1 MHAFRWSALRAP
13 LRSLG
18 MSIHVVAACAL
29 AYFASARWVDLNG
42 VILHRL
48 GMARGDA
55 VMAAVMLGFVQFW
68 LILLWAF
75 SRRSVLRTWTALAA
89 LALAALLALA
99 VLGVPG
105 GRA

>member
-1 MHAFRWSALRAP
+1 MVVVEAVYNNSVDDSSLIAVMKLIIAP
-13 LRSLG
+13 AT
-18 MSIHVVAACAL
+18 IP
-29 AYFASARWVDLNG
+29 
-42 VILHRL
+42 